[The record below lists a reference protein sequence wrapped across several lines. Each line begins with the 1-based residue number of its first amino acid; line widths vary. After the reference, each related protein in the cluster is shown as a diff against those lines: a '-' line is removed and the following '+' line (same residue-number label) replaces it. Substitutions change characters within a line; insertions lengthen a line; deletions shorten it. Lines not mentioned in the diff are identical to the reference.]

1 MKTSNLCMTLF
12 AALAI
17 TACSEENEFPQ
28 ESESQPPGRIYLYRD
43 KYSSYDYDE
52 SPFGPC
58 H

>member
-28 ESESQPPGRIYLYRD
+28 ESAKDPPR
-43 KYSSYDYDE
+43 
-52 SPFGPC
+52 
-58 H
+58 